1 MTRKPQIAWG
11 LRIKDVLGSYI
22 DPSSLRATREEAF
35 SAFWQDRENYT
46 PEDCAI
52 VEKRLDAGTYRFVKV
67 QIIPVEG
74 EDG

>member
-11 LRIKDVLGSYI
+11 LRVEDARGTYI
-22 DPSSLRATREEAF
+22 DPYSLRATREGAA
-35 SAFWQDRENYT
+35 SAFWRDRENYS
-46 PEDCAI
+46 PQARAI

-74 EDG
+74 EDD